1 VLEVGYQGVREGDL
15 VIHGMDAFAGAIGVS
30 ESAGKCT
37 PEYSVLEPLTPGNS
51 NAYFA
56 KVLRLMARRNF
67 IYVICPS
74 VRERAPRFRFESF
87 KDVLLPV
94 PPATEQVEIVNR
106 ITAAEELMASLAA
119 EAQIAIDLLQERR
132 SALISAAVT
141 GQIDVRGLVG
151 SEAA

>member
-1 VLEVGYQGVREGDL
+1 
-15 VIHGMDAFAGAIGVS
+15 
-30 ESAGKCT
+30 
-37 PEYSVLEPLTPGNS
+37 
-51 NAYFA
+51 
-56 KVLRLMARRNF
+56 MARRNF